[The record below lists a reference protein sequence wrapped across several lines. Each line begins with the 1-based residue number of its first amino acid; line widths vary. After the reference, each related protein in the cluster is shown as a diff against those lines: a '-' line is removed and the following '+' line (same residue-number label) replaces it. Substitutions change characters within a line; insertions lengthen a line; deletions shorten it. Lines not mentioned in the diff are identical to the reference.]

1 MNIRHAILPLV
12 AAMAL
17 GLAACSKTDSNPPA
31 STETATAIAPAQ
43 AYEEVAAQAK
53 GFTVGAL
60 MSANPVYV
68 LFDPQ
73 CPHCGHLWNAAL
85 PLLGKVK
92 FVWVPV
98 AIMGPKSVPQGAAL
112 MQATD
117 PVATM
122 SAHEQSILSGQGG
135 MSASSSIPDDVL
147 AAIKTNSQ
155 LLDRLGADSVP
166 FMVARHARNGQVITQ
181 AGALS
186 TEALGEF
193 LGLGQP

>member
-1 MNIRHAILPLV
+1 MNIRYTILPWV

-17 GLAACSKTDSNPPA
+17 GLTACSKPDSNPPTA
-31 STETATAIAPAQ
+31 TETAKAVAPAQ
-43 AYEEVAAQAK
+43 AYEAVAAQAR

-98 AIMGPKSVPQGAAL
+98 AIMGPKSLPQGAAL
-112 MQATD
+112 LQAGD
-117 PVATM
+117 PLATM
-122 SAHEQSILSGQGG
+122 SAHEQSVLTGQGG
-135 MSASSSIPDDVL
+135 MSASSSIPDDVA
-147 AAIKTNSQ
+147 AAIKANSD
-155 LLDRLGADSVP
+155 LLDRLGADAVP
-166 FMVARHARNGQVITQ
+166 FMVARHTRSGQTITRS
-181 AGALS
+181 GALS
-186 TEALGEF
+186 TEALSEF

>member
-1 MNIRHAILPLV
+1 MNIRYTILPWV

-17 GLAACSKTDSNPPA
+17 GLTACSKPESNPPTA
-31 STETATAIAPAQ
+31 TETAKAVAPAQ
-43 AYEEVAAQAK
+43 AYEAVAAQAR

-98 AIMGPKSVPQGAAL
+98 AIMGPKSLPQGAAL

-117 PVATM
+117 PMATM
-122 SAHEQSILSGQGG
+122 SAHEQSVLAGQGG
-135 MSASSSIPDDVL
+135 MSASSRIPDDVA
-147 AAIKTNSQ
+147 AAIKANSD
-155 LLDRLGADSVP
+155 LLDRLGADAVP
-166 FMVARHARNGQVITQ
+166 FMVARHTRSGQTITRS
-181 AGALS
+181 GALS
-186 TEALGEF
+186 TEALSEF

>member
-1 MNIRHAILPLV
+1 MNIRYTILPWV

-17 GLAACSKTDSNPPA
+17 GLTACSKPESNPPTA
-31 STETATAIAPAQ
+31 TETAQAVAPAQ
-43 AYEEVAAQAK
+43 AYEAVAAQAR

-85 PLLGKVK
+85 PLLGKLK
-92 FVWVPV
+92 FVWAPV
-98 AIMGPKSVPQGAAL
+98 AIMGPKSLPQGAAL

-117 PVATM
+117 PMATM
-122 SAHEQSILSGQGG
+122 SVHEQSVLAGQGG
-135 MSASSSIPDDVL
+135 MSASSNIPDDVA
-147 AAIKTNSQ
+147 AAIKANSD
-155 LLDRLGADSVP
+155 LLDRLGADAVP
-166 FMVARHARNGQVITQ
+166 FMVARHTRSGQTITRS
-181 AGALS
+181 GALS
-186 TEALGEF
+186 TEALSEF